1 MGEPQKK
8 RKRSRRG
15 FVACP
20 ACGAEART
28 GLKACP
34 KCGVKLPGAGGF
46 PFWIVAVVVLGIIGV
61 AVGAYLMQKEETK
74 TRRVRRPPEER
85 IGPAEEKPAEKTV
98 KKPKEEAEESVL
110 DIFTETGLPE
120 PTMEAPGTEEAKPE
134 EEGTLKE

>member
-8 RKRSRRG
+8 RKRPRRG

-20 ACGAEART
+20 ACGAEGRM

-46 PFWIVAVVVLGIIGV
+46 PFWIVAVVVLGIAAIAAGV
-61 AVGAYLMQKEETK
+61 YLTQKEEPGK
-74 TRRVRRPPEER
+74 VRRPPEER
-85 IGPAEEKPAEKTV
+85 IGPAEEEPAEKTV

-120 PTMEAPGTEEAKPE
+120 PTMEAPGTEKAKPE
-134 EEGTLKE
+134 EEGTLSE